1 MHIPDLNMYHLGEYC
16 ASLCFLKVVLLLVF
30 YQEFPRVHVVK
41 ASSSNGGHMSPSSA
55 SAEPECPINNNISH
69 SFLVDKSN
77 EYDVQEHTSKL
88 RTSFYEEWNSS
99 FPPSSILHSYD
110 ESDPLTAIQAINESF
125 AFCSKH
131 LPTDLVSKLLSFP
144 YDPSAP
150 SYLVIRNLPIE
161 LLNDVPPT
169 PKRNHLFEN
178 EPNHQELV
186 PLALTWILGI
196 SRLLGHLTCPPNF
209 NKAIKE
215 RLIRSVT
222 QFPHEHGILPMHRD
236 YARKVQAGGIEPEF
250 LILFG
255 IRSDEESSVA
265 TVIIDNEELIQLLD
279 QDDIEVLQK
288 FKIQMNMTRKPGAAE
303 NDEVENVPIG
313 NSFYAIDPMEKGLVT
328 LYGLPNG
335 VPTSPDGGE
344 AAVAAYKRVEAIAF
358 EHGDRVVLGPGDML
372 ILNNA
377 RALHGRT
384 SYDSN
389 IPIGDKSRWMIKS
402 YVTNAMWKGTGT
414 DGSGGRVE
422 YPSLSIFRK

>member
-1 MHIPDLNMYHLGEYC
+1 MRHLGEYF
-16 ASLCFLKVVLLLVF
+16 ASLCLLKLLLLVVLSGVSW
-30 YQEFPRVHVVK
+30 VHVVK
-41 ASSSNGGHMSPSSA
+41 ATSSNMSPA
-55 SAEPECPINNNISH
+55 TTAEHECPINNNISH

-77 EYDVQEHTSKL
+77 EYDVQAHTSKL
-88 RTSFYEEWNSS
+88 STSFYEEWNSA

-110 ESDPLTAIQAINESF
+110 ESDPQTAIQAISESF
-125 AFCSKH
+125 VFCTKH

-161 LLNDVPPT
+161 SLNDVPPT
-169 PKRNHLFEN
+169 PFRNHLFEN
-178 EPNHQELV
+178 EPNHKELV
-186 PLALTWILGI
+186 PIALTWILGI
-196 SRLLGHLTCPPNF
+196 SRLLGHLTCPPSF

-265 TVIIDNEELIQLLD
+265 TVITDNEELIQLLD
-279 QDDIEVLQK
+279 QDDIEILQK
-288 FKIQMNMTRKPGAAE
+288 FKIQMSMTRIPGAAE
-303 NDEVENVPIG
+303 NDGEVENFPIG
-313 NSFYAIDPMEKGLVT
+313 NSFYAIDPIEKGMVT

-377 RALHGRT
+377 RAVHGRT